1 MDLDNKEISFILTQI
16 EESLYKRKEIMN
28 TVESLDSNLLQKA
41 SRVLKTLGHPTR
53 LAIIEVLE
61 SGERNVTDIQNAI
74 GEPQA
79 ITSQHLRLMENRDIL
94 VSRKDGVQVYYSLK
108 DQFITQ
114 ILNCIRR
121 CDLH

>member
-1 MDLDNKEISFILTQI
+1 
-16 EESLYKRKEIMN
+16 MN
-28 TVESLDSNLLQKA
+28 TIQSLDSELLQKA

-61 SGERNVTDIQNAI
+61 NGEKKVGDIQEAI

-94 VSRKDGVQVYYSLK
+94 ISRKEGVQVYYSLK
-108 DQFITQ
+108 DKFITQ

-121 CDLH
+121 CDLQ